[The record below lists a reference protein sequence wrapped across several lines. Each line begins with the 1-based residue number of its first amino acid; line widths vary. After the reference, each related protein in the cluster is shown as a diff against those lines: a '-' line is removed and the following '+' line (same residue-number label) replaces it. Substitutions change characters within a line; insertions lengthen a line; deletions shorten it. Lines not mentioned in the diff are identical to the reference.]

1 MSEMSVT
8 LETERLY
15 LRPWTDDDAEALFE
29 LAKDPDVGPAA
40 GWPAHKSVEESRDII
55 HNVLSAPETYAS
67 VCKEDG
73 RLIGSVG
80 LKFGE
85 DSTSEKQDEPELG
98 YWIGK
103 PFWGN
108 GYATEAAHEMILRA
122 FMECHAAAVWC
133 CHYEGNERSFRVI
146 DKCCFRYV
154 RTNPEGD
161 TLLGYHL
168 PELEYRIAKEE
179 FFLGGSFYSTAI
191 KIRPKQTR

>member
-1 MSEMSVT
+1 M
-8 LETERLY
+8 
-15 LRPWTDDDAEALFE
+15 
-29 LAKDPDVGPAA
+29 
-40 GWPAHKSVEESRDII
+40 
-55 HNVLSAPETYAS
+55 
-67 VCKEDG
+67 CKEDG
-73 RLIGSVG
+73 RLSGSVG

>member
-1 MSEMSVT
+1 MMSEMSVT

-55 HNVLSAPETYAS
+55 HNVLSAPETYAI

-85 DSTSEKQDEPELG
+85 DSTSEKQESLSGETDMRR
-98 YWIGK
+98 K
-103 PFWGN
+103 
-108 GYATEAAHEMILRA
+108 LR
-122 FMECHAAAVWC
+122 M
-133 CHYEGNERSFRVI
+133 R
-146 DKCCFRYV
+146 
-154 RTNPEGD
+154 
-161 TLLGYHL
+161 
-168 PELEYRIAKEE
+168 
-179 FFLGGSFYSTAI
+179 
-191 KIRPKQTR
+191 